1 MSWRTETLRLL
12 AHLGTSPRAI
22 RTASTRRSRERAGA
36 AKLLSVAIAIG
47 CASAFSPASRVAN
60 AQDAGTRAIAQQD
73 EAFQRKQKR
82 RLAVG
87 WALMGAGT
95 ALSVSTVWTSRSGG
109 DASVGLKRSLAVV
122 IPGVTMVVAGGGVL
136 IKRRIKKNEH
146 ESATQVR
153 LAPTSILIERRF

>member
-1 MSWRTETLRLL
+1 MVT
-12 AHLGTSPRAI
+12 
-22 RTASTRRSRERAGA
+22 
-36 AKLLSVAIAIG
+36 LLSVAIAIS
-47 CASAFSPASRVAN
+47 CALAFSPDLRVAN
-60 AQDAGTRAIAQQD
+60 AQDAGAREIAQQE

-95 ALSVSTVWTSRSGG
+95 ALSVSTVWISRTGG
-109 DASVGLKRSLAVV
+109 DASVALKRSLAVV
-122 IPGVTMVVAGGGVL
+122 IPGVAMIVAGGGVL

-153 LAPTSILIERRF
+153 LAPTSILVERRF